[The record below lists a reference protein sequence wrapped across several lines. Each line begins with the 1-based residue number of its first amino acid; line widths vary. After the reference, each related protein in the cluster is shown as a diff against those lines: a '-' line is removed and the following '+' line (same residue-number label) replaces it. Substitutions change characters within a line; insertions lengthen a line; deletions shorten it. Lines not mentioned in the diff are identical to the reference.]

1 MDTKHLQHAQ
11 EARKEPVLK
20 KSKTVPKAVA
30 KSRKSRKTVRQ
41 IPYTSRNQSTKRLQ
55 PAKTPENRLA
65 LPVHEEVHNSFF
77 ERYISTH

>member
-30 KSRKSRKTVRQ
+30 RSRKSRKTVRQ
-41 IPYTSRNQSTKRLQ
+41 IPYTSRNQFTKRL
-55 PAKTPENRLA
+55 
-65 LPVHEEVHNSFF
+65 
-77 ERYISTH
+77 